1 MNQDDKDIDL
11 GGEEDLEFTTKK
23 KGGRLESDKEEDI
36 DDTKDPFDEDFVDD
50 DNFEDEEDGNCLSEG
65 DEEANEWDDLYG
77 YKDEYES

>member
-11 GGEEDLEFTTKK
+11 GEDEDLEFTTKK
-23 KGGRLESDKEEDI
+23 KGGRLENDNEGNV

-50 DNFEDEEDGNCLSEG
+50 DNFEDEEDGNYLSED
-65 DEEANEWDDLYG
+65 DEEADGWDDLYG